1 MIVVVS
7 DYAVRLA
14 PEETSIQLTGFE
26 HNAVTCIGMKTE
38 IPVKTC
44 FLFLFTLHLIS
55 FASRITFDNLMV
67 PESFW
72 LDMTLKIPDLYW
84 LLLCLDNYN
93 IWFRFRCDL
102 WELYQDISSTE
113 PLVLFKLPLLCSF
126 TVPCTGTF
134 YNTLQPSRVLE
145 TNYFS
150 VLSCYSKL

>member
-1 MIVVVS
+1 MVVS

-84 LLLCLDNYN
+84 LLLCLDNIISGSDSDVIYESYTRIQVLLN
-93 IWFRFRCDL
+93 HWFCLNF
-102 WELYQDISSTE
+102 LYFALLLYHAQALFTTHCNR
-113 PLVLFKLPLLCSF
+113 PLF
-126 TVPCTGTF
+126 
-134 YNTLQPSRVLE
+134 
-145 TNYFS
+145 
-150 VLSCYSKL
+150 